1 MKPRS
6 ELMHTCVRL
15 AITFVALVGLS
26 FPAKISAQMVGATI
40 SGTVV
45 DPSGA
50 VIADVKIAV
59 TNAATGSIA
68 NAATNSVGV
77 FAAPNLPPGT
87 YELSA
92 SATGFSTLVRNRIT
106 LTVGQELVLNLTLQI
121 GN

>member
-6 ELMHTCVRL
+6 EFETKFARHAVIFAVLLCF
-15 AITFVALVGLS
+15 AIPTRV
-26 FPAKISAQMVGATI
+26 SAQMVGGTI

-59 TNAATGSIA
+59 TNASTGSVA

-77 FAAPNLPPGT
+77 FVAPNLPPGT

-92 SATGFSTLVRNRIT
+92 SEAGFSTLVRNHIT
-106 LTVGQELVLNLTLQI
+106 L
-121 GN
+121 